1 MPQAGVGTSDAFLG
15 QLLHMMTVQ
24 QQAMQLQQQQFQ
36 SFMEQQ
42 SNFQREMFEQQSRAT
57 RQKHK
62 TDPQKF
68 YGRAGE
74 DLELWLFSIEEHL
87 SSFAV
92 ERDSCDSRFVD
103 MVVPFLGPDAMSWY
117 RELKNILGDQPRTWF
132 LFKQQIR
139 VRFRESDFE
148 FKLLSKLHDLQ
159 VTGTQHEYTSKF
171 MLLLSQ
177 SSLEL
182 PEMVKRWLY
191 QENLRP
197 DTSSHISQNI
207 PLTLQETIDHAQR
220 FEDARKP
227 SKFRQNQPQ
236 NQNQKGSGSTSTSTS
251 ASTRLDAAGS
261 TKPNFRKSKPA
272 SGTSQPK
279 VTGFVPTCHHC
290 GVEGHIAPACPDR
303 QQGGGGKPKN

>member
-1 MPQAGVGTSDAFLG
+1 MPQPGAGTNDGVMS
-15 QLLHMMTVQ
+15 QLLHMMAVQ
-24 QQAMQLQQQQFQ
+24 QQAMQFQQQQFQ
-36 SFMEQQ
+36 AFMEQQ
-42 SNFQREMFEQQSRAT
+42 TTFQREMFEQQSRVA

-62 TDPQKF
+62 AEPPKF
-68 YGRAGE
+68 HGRAGE
-74 DLELWLFSIEEHL
+74 DLELWLFAIEEHL
-87 SSFAV
+87 SSYAR

-117 RELKNILGDQPRTWF
+117 REFKNIVGDQPRTWF

-148 FKLLSKLHDLQ
+148 FKLLSKLYDLQ
-159 VTGTQHEYTSKF
+159 VSGTQHEYTSKF

-177 SSLEL
+177 SSLEM

-191 QENLRP
+191 QQNLRA

-227 SKFRQNQPQ
+227 SKFRQNQTQ
-236 NQNQKGSGSTSTSTS
+236 NQNQKVSGSTSTSVPTS
-251 ASTRLDAAGS
+251 TATGANSAKSTV
-261 TKPNFRKSKPA
+261 RKGKPA
-272 SGTSQPK
+272 SGTSPVK
-279 VTGFVPTCHHC
+279 TPGFVPTCHSC

-303 QQGGGGKPKN
+303 QQGGAGKQKN